1 MVQSASQGA
10 GLGSRTRAIAGGGTP
25 SSPSGTN
32 NIDTHV
38 FASTGDFTD
47 FGDFSTTGM
56 ERNAISN
63 STRGVFFG
71 RQLPPNS
78 NDTIE
83 YITISSTGEG
93 IDFGNLTAARDGA
106 GAAGNSTRGIYAGG
120 SPATTTIDYITINT
134 LGNSADF
141 GDLVSVL
148 SGCRGEIVEVRLED

>member
-1 MVQSASQGA
+1 MEVDSWSPELQTGGTRGLNMGGIIAPARTRNVDYINIATTGNSVDFGLLVQSASQGA

-47 FGDFSTTGM
+47 FGDFTSNGQ

-71 RQLPPNS
+71 RQLPPNKM
-78 NDTIE
+78 NTIE
-83 YITISSTGEG
+83 YITISSTGGG
-93 IDFGNLTAARDGA
+93 IDFGDLTLA
-106 GAAGNSTRGIYAGG
+106 
-120 SPATTTIDYITINT
+120 
-134 LGNSADF
+134 
-141 GDLVSVL
+141 
-148 SGCRGEIVEVRLED
+148 